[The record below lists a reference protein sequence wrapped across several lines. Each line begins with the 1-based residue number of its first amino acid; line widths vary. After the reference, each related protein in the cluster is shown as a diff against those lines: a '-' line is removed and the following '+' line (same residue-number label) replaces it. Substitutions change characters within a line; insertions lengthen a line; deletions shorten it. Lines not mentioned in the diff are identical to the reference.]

1 MESERRIKGMVEK
14 LIQSVIMAMQDSLDD
29 EQLRMLENVLALNL
43 HGMEI
48 KEECTQLVTS
58 ERHWEKILRMYI
70 ASKRLENCAESTLIA
85 YKRCIT
91 MLFEGINKKIHEIT
105 TNDLRYYLAIYQEQ
119 RKISLAYLE
128 TLRHYI
134 SSFFGWATD
143 EGYINRDPTR
153 RLKRVKVPQKIMKP
167 YTAEEREHLKDI
179 AKSERD
185 VALMELMYSTAG
197 RIGEIVSINRN
208 DVDFVNREII
218 IYGQK
223 GKKERKVYLTE
234 GCMYHLKKYLISRK
248 DDNPALFVGERKT
261 YNRLGVKAI
270 QDMLKK
276 LGKAAGIHAHPHKFR
291 RTLLTDAGA
300 RGVPLQE
307 IQAYAGHV
315 KPDTTMLYVVVKQET
330 VKASFMRLLA

>member
-1 MESERRIKGMVEK
+1 
-14 LIQSVIMAMQDSLDD
+14 MQDRLND
-29 EQLRMLENVLALNL
+29 EQLLMLENVLAINL
-43 HGMEI
+43 HGLEV

-70 ASKRLENCAESTLIA
+70 ACKRLENCAESTLIA
-85 YKRCIT
+85 YQRCIT

-105 TNDLRYYLAIYQEQ
+105 TNDLRYYLAVYQEQ
-119 RKISLAYLE
+119 RHISLSYLD

-134 SSFFGWATD
+134 SSFFTWATD
-143 EGYINRDPTR
+143 EGYINRDPSR
-153 RLKRVKVPQKIMKP
+153 RLKKVKVPRKLMKP

-179 AKSERD
+179 AKTERD
-185 VALMELMYSTAG
+185 VAIMELLYSTAG
-197 RIGEIVSINRN
+197 RIGEVVAINRD
-208 DVDFVNREII
+208 DVDFINREIV

-234 GCMYHLKKYLISRK
+234 GCMYHLKKYLSSRK
-248 DDNPALFVGERKT
+248 DDNPALFVVERKP
-261 YNRLGVKAI
+261 YNRLGIKAI

-276 LGKAAGIHAHPHKFR
+276 LGRAAGVHAHPHKFR

-315 KPDTTMLYVVVKQET
+315 KPDTTML
-330 VKASFMRLLA
+330 

>member
-1 MESERRIKGMVEK
+1 MVEK
-14 LIQSVIMAMQDSLDD
+14 LIKNVISAMQDRLND
-29 EQLRMLENVLALNL
+29 EQLLMLENVLAINL
-43 HGMEI
+43 HGLEV

-70 ASKRLENCAESTLIA
+70 ACKRLENCAESTLIA
-85 YKRCIT
+85 YQRCIT

-105 TNDLRYYLAIYQEQ
+105 TNDLRYYLAVYQEQ
-119 RKISLAYLE
+119 RHISLSYLD

-134 SSFFGWATD
+134 SSFFTWATD
-143 EGYINRDPTR
+143 EGYINRDPSR
-153 RLKRVKVPQKIMKP
+153 RLKKVKVPRKLMKP

-179 AKSERD
+179 AKTERD
-185 VALMELMYSTAG
+185 VAIMELLYSTAG
-197 RIGEIVSINRN
+197 RIGEVVAINRE
-208 DVDFVNREII
+208 DIDFINREIV

-234 GCMYHLKKYLISRK
+234 GCMYHLKKYLASRK
-248 DDNPALFVGERKT
+248 DDNPALFVGERKP
-261 YNRLGVKAI
+261 YNRLGIKAI

-276 LGKAAGIHAHPHKFR
+276 LGRSAGVHAHPHKFR

-315 KPDTTMLYVVVKQET
+315 KPDTTMLYVAVKEES
-330 VKASFMRLLA
+330 VKSSFMRLLA